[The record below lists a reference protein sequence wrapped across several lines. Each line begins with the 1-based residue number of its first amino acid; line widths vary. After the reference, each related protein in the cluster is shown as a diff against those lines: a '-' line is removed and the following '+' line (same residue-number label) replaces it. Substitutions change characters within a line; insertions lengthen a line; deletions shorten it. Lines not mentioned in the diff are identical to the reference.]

1 MLKQTLSLVL
11 VVLLAQASLVTPVAA
26 RTKEERTRQH
36 AAKVKAA
43 IAKLGTGESARAEV
57 KLRDKTKLRGYI
69 SEAGEDGFVLVDAK
83 TGTPTMVTY
92 PQVGQVK
99 GNNLSTGAKV
109 AIGLGIA
116 AGVIIFLALLIDD

>member
-26 RTKEERTRQH
+26 RAKEERTRQH

-57 KLRDKTKLRGYI
+57 KLRDKTKLKGYI

-83 TGTPTMVTY
+83 TGAPTAVTY